1 MTLDYVNNNEKM
13 PVWITADEAVDI
25 INSNTTLKLK
35 VSDIYRHAL
44 YGNIKLS
51 IYFQSPVKLR
61 KVSII
66 NGSIKLKKCEDD
78 LIHRLCCLNKICFLN
93 EEINIIETEGDFI
106 PPSHYVVDTPLIGHE
121 HAALQMLLANSL
133 DIPPP
138 VIGQYNI
145 FAGVLVIY
153 NNVLYQAYETC
164 TWEMRLEK
172 QIQRL
177 PTNKSS
183 ELYGK
188 IAAHLNIINNKTDYF
203 PINYFPDDAC
213 FVIKKP
219 ELDRFMTTFPTS
231 LFCSPV
237 LQTRISTP
245 VSRLLWLAC
254 KNNENISSLIGQPY
268 KLLSVFEQWAAS
280 EGLTDHL
287 SGETLKTALKRGS
300 PISATTSV

>member
-1 MTLDYVNNNEKM
+1 MILDYVNNNEKM
-13 PVWITADEAVDI
+13 PVWVTVNEAVDI
-25 INSNTTLKLK
+25 INNSTTLKLN
-35 VSDIYRHAL
+35 VSDIYRHVL
-44 YGNIKLS
+44 YGNIRLS

-61 KVSII
+61 KVSLI

-78 LIHRLCCLNKICFLN
+78 LIRRLCCLNKVCFLN

-121 HAALQMLLANSL
+121 HAALQILLANSL

-138 VIGQYNI
+138 AIGQYNI
-145 FAGVLVIY
+145 SAGVLVIH
-153 NNVLYQAYETC
+153 NNVLYQVYETC

-172 QIQRL
+172 QIQLL
-177 PTNKSS
+177 PTSKSS

-188 IAAHLNIINNKTDYF
+188 IAAQQNIKNNKTDYF

-213 FVIKKP
+213 FVIKKL
-219 ELDRFMTTFPTS
+219 ELDRFITTFPTAAS
-231 LFCSPV
+231 CSPA

-254 KNNENISSLIGQPY
+254 KNNENISSLIEQPY
-268 KLLSVFEQWAAS
+268 KLLSIFEEWAAC
-280 EGLTDHL
+280 EGLTDRL
-287 SGETLKTALKRGS
+287 SGETLKTALERGS